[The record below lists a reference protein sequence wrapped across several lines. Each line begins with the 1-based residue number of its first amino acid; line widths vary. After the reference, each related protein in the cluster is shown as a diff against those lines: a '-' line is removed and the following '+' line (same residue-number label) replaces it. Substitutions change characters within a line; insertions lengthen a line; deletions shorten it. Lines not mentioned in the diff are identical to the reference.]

1 MFLATSSGDPAKSF
15 SMTNAKTPKRS
26 AARKSFMSDLGTPG
40 PGQSGFGNPVFDMQ
54 DKYLR
59 ELEEDYEFMQNTKKA
74 KKFQIIRSIRKL

>member
-15 SMTNAKTPKRS
+15 SMTNPKTPKKS